1 LFLRRSLVSGAQ
13 LARTNQ
19 ELSFVNATLEQRV
32 SERTAAAEE
41 RAMELARSNAELEQ
55 FASVTSHDLQEPL
68 RKIRMFGQRL
78 RSNLGD
84 DLPEEAASDLERM
97 QSAAQRMQ
105 RLIDDLLAFARVSS
119 RVREFEP
126 VDLGDVT
133 AEVLADLEARVV
145 ELDAQVEVGDLPV
158 IEADKTQMRQLI
170 QNLMGNALKFHREGR
185 PPVIRIDGDVIPGHE
200 SRFSG
205 EAAAGDRCVIRV
217 EDNGIGF
224 DEKYA
229 ERVFGAFERL
239 NSRTAYDGTGIGLS
253 IARKIAWRHG
263 GEIVATS
270 VPEQGSTFTV
280 TLPVSHG
287 NGGHGGNGG
296 DTDAP

>member
-1 LFLRRSLVSGAQ
+1 
-13 LARTNQ
+13 
-19 ELSFVNATLEQRV
+19 
-32 SERTAAAEE
+32 
-41 RAMELARSNAELEQ
+41 
-55 FASVTSHDLQEPL
+55 
-68 RKIRMFGQRL
+68 
-78 RSNLGD
+78 
-84 DLPEEAASDLERM
+84 
-97 QSAAQRMQ
+97 
-105 RLIDDLLAFARVSS
+105 
-119 RVREFEP
+119 
-126 VDLGDVT
+126 
-133 AEVLADLEARVV
+133 
-145 ELDAQVEVGDLPV
+145 
-158 IEADKTQMRQLI
+158 
-170 QNLMGNALKFHREGR
+170 
-185 PPVIRIDGDVIPGHE
+185 
-200 SRFSG
+200 
-205 EAAAGDRCVIRV
+205 VIRV

-239 NSRTAYDGTGIGLS
+239 HSRTAYDGTGIGLS